1 MLSIIVIGVVLIGIV
16 AILRVRAPGN
26 LGQADLG
33 SMSERWLAEHR
44 ASRYP

>member
-1 MLSIIVIGVVLIGIV
+1 MLIISVVVLV
-16 AILRVRAPGN
+16 LLVLFATVRIRFPSA
-26 LGQADLG
+26 ADAELG